1 MLMYCKKCGRVV
13 QDANICDI
21 CGTNTYKVPKKYW
34 LDGLDFLISDDSKK
48 ILIEEC
54 IKSSPEFD
62 EELFN
67 SRDEIL
73 VRKNAE
79 YEQKMAIG
87 DAIRNGADVKTAFR
101 NGGQNMPKCPTCGS
115 LKVEKISTGKKV
127 FGVAMFGL
135 FSSDVRNTMHCKNCG
150 YKW

>member
-13 QDANICDI
+13 QDASICDI
-21 CGTNTYKVPKKYW
+21 CGTNTYKVPEKYW
-34 LDGLDFLISDDSKK
+34 LDGLDFLISDDSEK

-73 VRKNAE
+73 ARKNAE

-127 FGVAMFGL
+127 FGGAMFGL